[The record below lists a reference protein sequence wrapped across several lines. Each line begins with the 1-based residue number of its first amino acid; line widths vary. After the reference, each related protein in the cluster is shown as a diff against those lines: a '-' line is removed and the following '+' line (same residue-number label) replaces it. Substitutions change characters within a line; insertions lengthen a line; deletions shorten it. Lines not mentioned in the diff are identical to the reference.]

1 MSKILKISENVNA
14 QFKSKIFPLMALLS
28 PQMQFKALDSEEK
41 LTMDNHQLI
50 NIQLVDFPLHMISR
64 NKIIKFVLNA

>member
-1 MSKILKISENVNA
+1 MFNA

-28 PQMQFKALDSEEK
+28 PQMQFKALSEEK

-50 NIQLVDFPLHMISR
+50 NIRS
-64 NKIIKFVLNA
+64 N